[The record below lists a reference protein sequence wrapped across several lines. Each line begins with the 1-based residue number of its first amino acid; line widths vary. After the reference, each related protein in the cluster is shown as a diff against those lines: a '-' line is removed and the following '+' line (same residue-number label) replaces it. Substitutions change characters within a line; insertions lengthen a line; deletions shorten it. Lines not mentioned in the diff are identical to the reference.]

1 MSNNSNGGNSNAKG
15 PGNYN
20 ENHPNFNRQNKISFF
35 IDELRKLYM
44 KKPYDNGAIRITK
57 NALLMLRAGDRIKAL
72 EKELGVVNANKPG
85 ASRKN
90 RKSKKSKKQRKN
102 RKTRRN

>member
-1 MSNNSNGGNSNAKG
+1 MSNNSNGGNSNGKG

-20 ENHPNFNRQNKISFF
+20 ESHPNFNRQNKISFF

-44 KKPYDNGAIRITK
+44 KKPYDNEAIRITK
-57 NALLMLRAGDRIKAL
+57 NALLMLRAGDRINAL
-72 EKELGVVNANKPG
+72 EKELGVNNKPG
-85 ASRKN
+85 ASRKA
-90 RKSKKSKKQRKN
+90 KKSRKNRKQRKN

>member
-1 MSNNSNGGNSNAKG
+1 MSANNSNSGNSNGKG

-20 ENHPNFNRQNKISFF
+20 ESHPNFNRQNKISFF
-35 IDELRKLYM
+35 IDELRTLYM

-57 NALLMLRAGDRIKAL
+57 NALLILRAGDRIKAL

-85 ASRKN
+85 ASRKA
-90 RKSKKSKKQRKN
+90 KKSRKN